1 MKPTR
6 VKPPSKLA
14 GLDEKTS
21 ALIISADL
29 ANIVKK
35 VKAGKPLS
43 QSEREIIRKST
54 KQDHAQK
61 PALSADTAYDSIA
74 QAAKMMGVPRS
85 VLQKLKRAGAPG
97 FHGSRVYPGELRPHL
112 EAAQKDKAPD
122 APLDRE
128 TLENRRLLAQCERI
142 ERDNLEAAGKV
153 IALAPVLTAI
163 AGIGEQLKGQL
174 RAIYEDELPPVIAGL
189 SAEAIRIETRKAND
203 RLCAKFFE
211 GTGKI
216 AKP

>member
-1 MKPTR
+1 MEKTEKRAISKKPAPRASTAAPGGAR
-6 VKPPSKLA
+6 GGREARAGLKHPKLA
-14 GLDEKTS
+14 VSTRRL
-21 ALIISADL
+21 ADL
-29 ANIVKK
+29 PKD
-35 VKAGKPLS
+35 P
-43 QSEREIIRKST
+43 R
-54 KQDHAQK
+54 
-61 PALSADTAYDSIA
+61 AYDSIA

-142 ERDNLEAAGKV
+142 ERDNLAEAGKL

-216 AKP
+216 AKAA

>member
-1 MKPTR
+1 MEKTKKRAISEKAAPRAATVAPGGAR
-6 VKPPSKLA
+6 GGGGGREAGA
-14 GLDEKTS
+14 GLKHAKLTVS
-21 ALIISADL
+21 TRRQADL
-29 ANIVKK
+29 RPHPKN
-35 VKAGKPLS
+35 P
-43 QSEREIIRKST
+43 R
-54 KQDHAQK
+54 
-61 PALSADTAYDSIA
+61 AYDSIA

-112 EAAQKDKAPD
+112 EAAQKDKPPD

-142 ERDNLEAAGKV
+142 ERDNLAAAGKV

-216 AKP
+216 GGSR